1 MNTELF
7 IAKRLFT
14 EKRNKKNLS
23 GRIVRI
29 AVSGI
34 TIGLTVMI
42 IAVCITAG
50 FKTEVKNKITAFT
63 SHIQIINFDSNFSY
77 ETRPIDKN
85 PPFLN
90 DILKIE
96 GVKHIQAFATKPG
109 IIKTDNEI
117 HGMVVKG
124 VGTDYDWSFFKKHLI
139 EGRLPDYHGPEV
151 SKEVLISRTMS
162 KLLGIKT
169 GDPLFSYFLT
179 SDSPHPRPRK
189 FTITGIYDSG
199 VAEFD
204 QVNVFADI
212 RQVQQLNGWDAN
224 NISGF
229 EVMLNDFNYLDQADW
244 EIRRLT
250 TNSLQPDEPAY
261 KTTTVISKNPQFF
274 DWLSLLDMNVW
285 IILALMLVVAGINMV
300 SGLLVIILEKVN
312 MIGILKALG
321 AKNYSIRK
329 VFLYLSAMLISRGL
343 LWGNILG
350 LALCFLQYRFQLIK
364 LDVSTYYVD
373 SIPIQI
379 NFLHIL
385 LLNIGTMICTVAML
399 VIPTL
404 YISRVS
410 PDKAIQFE

>member
-229 EVMLNDFNYLDQADW
+229 EVMLTDFNYLDQADW

-343 LWGNILG
+343 LWGNIIG
-350 LALCFLQYRFQLIK
+350 LVLCFLQYRFQLIK